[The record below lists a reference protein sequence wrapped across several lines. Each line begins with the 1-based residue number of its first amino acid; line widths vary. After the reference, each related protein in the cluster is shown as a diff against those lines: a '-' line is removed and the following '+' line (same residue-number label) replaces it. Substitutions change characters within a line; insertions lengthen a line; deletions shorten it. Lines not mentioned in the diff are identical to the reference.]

1 LRVPA
6 GRARVLLQ
14 DDPPIARADDDR
26 RCAGGYSGPVRA
38 LTSLGARVQ
47 ALPPGR
53 ADLLLAGAFL
63 VETQVELSFLGAS
76 TGTVLAAR
84 GLTLVMALGVA
95 ARRRAPLV
103 AAALVFAALTA
114 MEQLGGATNTSLVGP
129 YASAFIVSYTIGAH
143 LEGRALAVGVGWLVA
158 LVTALSLL
166 DPNADEGLNLVWGWL
181 VIVAAPVLAGRLLR
195 DRARLAR
202 ELRAA
207 ASDQDP
213 EPWAEQAVAEERT
226 RIAAELHDVVARALR
241 RMVIDADGAARLV
254 DAEPAR
260 AALAFANVEQT
271 GRDALAEIRRL
282 LGVLRR
288 EDDELALAP
297 QPTLAH
303 VADLVRRA
311 RAAGLPVALHVE
323 GAVTPL
329 SAGADL
335 TAYRVVQEALAGAVR
350 EGGAAGATVT
360 VRYGAEAVD
369 LEVVDDGAARPAP
382 MGIAERV
389 ALYGGELTT
398 AGSRGAR
405 QSLRARLPFGSAA

>member
-1 LRVPA
+1 M
-6 GRARVLLQ
+6 
-14 DDPPIARADDDR
+14 
-26 RCAGGYSGPVRA
+26 RA

-129 YASAFIVSYTIGAH
+129 YTSAFIVSYTIGAH

-260 AALAFANVEQT
+260 AALAFANIEQT

-360 VRYGAEAVD
+360 VRYGTEAVD

>member
-1 LRVPA
+1 
-6 GRARVLLQ
+6 
-14 DDPPIARADDDR
+14 
-26 RCAGGYSGPVRA
+26 

-63 VETQVELSFLGAS
+63 LETQVELSFLDAS

-84 GLTLVMALGVA
+84 GLTVVMALGVA

-103 AAALVFAALTA
+103 AAALVFAALTV
-114 MEQLGGATNTSLVGP
+114 MEQLGDATNTSLVGP
-129 YASAFIVSYTIGAH
+129 FISAFIVSYSVGAN
-143 LEGRALAVGVGWLVA
+143 LEGRALAAGAAWLVA
-158 LVTALSLL
+158 LVSVMAVV
-166 DPNADEGLNLVWGWL
+166 DPTSDDGLNLVWGWL

-202 ELRAA
+202 ALHA
-207 ASDQDP
+207 ASEEDP
-213 EPWAEQAVAEERT
+213 EPWAERAVAEERT

-241 RMVIDADGAARLV
+241 RMVADADGAAALV
-254 DAEPAR
+254 RVEPAR
-260 AALAFANVEQT
+260 AALAFAAVEQT

-311 RAAGLPVALHVE
+311 RAAGLPVQLRVE
-323 GAVTPL
+323 GTPAPL
-329 SAGADL
+329 AAGADL

-350 EGGAAGATVT
+350 EGAAAAATVT
-360 VRYGAEAVD
+360 VRYGADAVV
-369 LEVVDDGAARPAP
+369 LEVLDDGAARPAP
-382 MGIAERV
+382 MGIGERV
-389 ALYGGELTT
+389 ALYGGELRA
-398 AGSRGAR
+398 AGSRDGGQA
-405 QSLRARLPFGSAA
+405 LRARLPLGSAP

>member
-1 LRVPA
+1 
-6 GRARVLLQ
+6 
-14 DDPPIARADDDR
+14 
-26 RCAGGYSGPVRA
+26 
-38 LTSLGARVQ
+38 LGARVQ

-63 VETQVELSFLGAS
+63 LETQVELSLLDAS

-84 GLTLVMALGVA
+84 GLTLAMALGVA

-103 AAALVFAALTA
+103 AAFLVFAALTGL
-114 MEQLGGATNTSLVGP
+114 EQLGDQANTSLVGP
-129 YASAFIVSYTIGAH
+129 FASAFIVSYSIGAH
-143 LEGRALAVGVGWLVA
+143 LEGRALAVGVGWLVV

-207 ASDQDP
+207 ASDADP
-213 EPWAEQAVAEERT
+213 EPWAERAVAEERT

-241 RMVIDADGAARLV
+241 RMVVDADGAARLV

-260 AALAFANVEQT
+260 AALAFATVEQT

-335 TAYRVVQEALAGAVR
+335 TAYRIVQEALAGAVR
-350 EGGAAGATVT
+350 EGNAASATVT
-360 VRYGAEAVD
+360 VRYGSDGVD
-369 LEVVDDGAARPAP
+369 LEVVDDGSARPAP

-389 ALYGGELTT
+389 ALYGGEIST
-398 AGSRGAR
+398 AGSRGAG
-405 QSLRARLPFGSAA
+405 QALRARLPFGSAA

>member
-1 LRVPA
+1 
-6 GRARVLLQ
+6 
-14 DDPPIARADDDR
+14 
-26 RCAGGYSGPVRA
+26 VRA

-63 VETQVELSFLGAS
+63 LETQVELSFLDAS

-103 AAALVFAALTA
+103 AAALVFAALTV
-114 MEQLGGATNTSLVGP
+114 MEQLGDSADTSFVGP
-129 YASAFIVSYTIGAH
+129 FTSAFIVSYSIGAN
-143 LEGRALAVGVGWLVA
+143 LDGRALAVGVGWLVA
-158 LVTALSLL
+158 LVTAMSVL
-166 DPNADEGLNLVWGWL
+166 DPSADEGLNLVWGWL

-195 DRARLAR
+195 DRARLAKA
-202 ELRAA
+202 LHAA
-207 ASDQDP
+207 AGEEDP
-213 EPWAEQAVAEERT
+213 ERWADQAVAEERT

-241 RMVIDADGAARLV
+241 RMVVDADGAAAAV
-254 DAEPAR
+254 DADLGR
-260 AALAFANVEQT
+260 AALAFAAVEQT

-323 GAVTPL
+323 GEAAAL

-350 EGGAAGATVT
+350 EGAAQTATVT
-360 VRYGAEAVD
+360 VRYRDDAVD
-369 LEVVDDGAARPAP
+369 LEVVDDGSARPAP

-389 ALYGGELTT
+389 ELYGGELRTT
-398 AGSRGAR
+398 SPREGGQA
-405 QSLRARLPFGSAA
+405 LRARLPLGSPA

>member
-1 LRVPA
+1 
-6 GRARVLLQ
+6 
-14 DDPPIARADDDR
+14 
-26 RCAGGYSGPVRA
+26 VRA

-63 VETQVELSFLGAS
+63 LETQVELSFLDAS
-76 TGTVLAAR
+76 TGTVLAVRA
-84 GLTLVMALGVA
+84 LTLVMALGVA

-103 AAALVFAALTA
+103 AAFLVFAALTA

-129 YASAFIVSYTIGAH
+129 YTSAFIVSYTIGAH

-207 ASDQDP
+207 ASEEDS
-213 EPWAEQAVAEERT
+213 EPWAEQAVAGERT

-241 RMVIDADGAARLV
+241 RMVLDADGAARLV

-260 AALAFANVEQT
+260 AALAFAAVEQT

-282 LGVLRR
+282 LGVLRH

-329 SAGADL
+329 SAGTDL

-360 VRYGAEAVD
+360 VRYGIDAVD
-369 LEVVDDGAARPAP
+369 LEVVDDGSARPAP

-389 ALYGGELTT
+389 ALYGGELSTT
-398 AGSRGAR
+398 GSRGAGH
-405 QSLRARLPFGSAA
+405 SLRARLPFGSAA

>member
-1 LRVPA
+1 LRVSA
-6 GRARVLLQ
+6 GRARVVLQ
-14 DDPPIARADDDR
+14 DEPAIARADDDR
-26 RCAGGYSGPVRA
+26 GCGGGYSATVRA

-63 VETQVELSFLGAS
+63 LETQVELSFLDAS

-84 GLTLVMALGVA
+84 GLTAVMALGVA

-103 AAALVFAALTA
+103 AAALVFAALTV
-114 MEQLGGATNTSLVGP
+114 MEQLGDATNTSLVGP
-129 YASAFIVSYTIGAH
+129 FISAFIVSYSVGAN
-143 LEGRALAVGVGWLVA
+143 LEGRALAAGAAWLVA
-158 LVTALSLL
+158 LVSVMAVV
-166 DPNADEGLNLVWGWL
+166 DPTSDDGLNVVWGWL

-195 DRARLAR
+195 DRARLAHA
-202 ELRAA
+202 LHA
-207 ASDQDP
+207 ASEEDP
-213 EPWAEQAVAEERT
+213 ESWTERAVAEERT

-241 RMVIDADGAARLV
+241 RMVADADGAAALV
-254 DAEPAR
+254 RVEPAR
-260 AALAFANVEQT
+260 AALAFAAVEQT

-311 RAAGLPVALHVE
+311 RAAGLPVQLRVE
-323 GAVTPL
+323 GTPAPL
-329 SAGADL
+329 AAGADL

-350 EGGAAGATVT
+350 EGAAAGATVT
-360 VRYGAEAVD
+360 VRYGADAVV
-369 LEVVDDGAARPAP
+369 LEVLDDGAARPAP
-382 MGIAERV
+382 MGIGERV
-389 ALYGGELTT
+389 ALYGGELRA
-398 AGSRGAR
+398 AGSRDGVQA
-405 QSLRARLPFGSAA
+405 LRARLPLGSAP

>member
-1 LRVPA
+1 V
-6 GRARVLLQ
+6 Q
-14 DDPPIARADDDR
+14 
-26 RCAGGYSGPVRA
+26 A

-63 VETQVELSFLGAS
+63 LETQVELSFLDAP

-84 GLTLVMALGVA
+84 ALTLAMALGVA

-103 AAALVFAALTA
+103 AAAVVFAALTA
-114 MEQLGGATNTSLVGP
+114 MEQLGDATNTSLVGP
-129 YASAFIVSYTIGAH
+129 YTSAFIVSYTIGAN
-143 LEGRALAVGVGWLVA
+143 LEGRALAVGVGWLVV

-166 DPNADEGLNLVWGWL
+166 DPSADQGLNLVWGWL

-207 ASDQDP
+207 ASDEDA

-254 DAEPAR
+254 GAEPAR
-260 AALAFANVEQT
+260 AALAFATVEQT

-303 VADLVRRA
+303 VADLVRRG
-311 RAAGLPVALHVE
+311 RAAGLPVTLHVE
-323 GAVTPL
+323 GAATPL
-329 SAGADL
+329 PAGADL
-335 TAYRVVQEALAGAVR
+335 TAYRVVQEALAAAVR
-350 EGGAAGATVT
+350 EGATVGATVT
-360 VRYGAEAVD
+360 VRYGADAVD

-382 MGIAERV
+382 LGIAERV
-389 ALYGGELTT
+389 ALYGGELST
-398 AGSRGAR
+398 AGSRDGGQA
-405 QSLRARLPFGSAA
+405 LRARLPFGSAA

>member
-1 LRVPA
+1 
-6 GRARVLLQ
+6 
-14 DDPPIARADDDR
+14 
-26 RCAGGYSGPVRA
+26 
-38 LTSLGARVQ
+38 LGARVQ

-63 VETQVELSFLGAS
+63 LETQVELSFLDAS

-114 MEQLGGATNTSLVGP
+114 MEQLGDPTNTSVVGP
-129 YASAFIVSYTIGAH
+129 YLSAFIVSYSIGAN
-143 LEGRALAVGVGWLVA
+143 LEGRALAVGVGWLVT
-158 LVTALSLL
+158 LVTALSVL
-166 DPNADEGLNLVWGWL
+166 DPTSDDGLNVVWGWL

-207 ASDQDP
+207 ADDADP
-213 EPWAEQAVAEERT
+213 EPWAEQAVVEERT

-241 RMVIDADGAARLV
+241 RMVVDADGAAGLV
-254 DAEPAR
+254 DAEPGR
-260 AALAFANVEQT
+260 AALAFAAVEQT

-311 RAAGLPVALHVE
+311 RAAGLPVELLVE
-323 GAVTPL
+323 GDAPPL

-335 TAYRVVQEALAGAVR
+335 TAYRVVQEALAGAMR
-350 EGGAAGATVT
+350 EGGAAGAAVT
-360 VRYGAEAVD
+360 VRYASDAVE
-369 LEVVDDGAARPAP
+369 LEVVDDGSARPAP

-389 ALYGGELTT
+389 ALYGGELST
-398 AGSRGAR
+398 ASSLDGGQA
-405 QSLRARLPFGSAA
+405 LRARLPAGSAA